1 MKPAARIQAVELPAL
16 GMEEPDGPSGLP
28 YVRAGYAQGKAE
40 LLASMAEQF
49 FRDRMRAGQGI
60 KASRIAAGLDA
71 GKVVVARP
79 ELFTAAQVA
88 RTAQN
93 VGSAYHQERLRSRLA
108 NRNERES
115 LVADTNHDLSAGL
128 TPEHFIYD

>member
-1 MKPAARIQAVELPAL
+1 MRAAARIQAVELPAL

-28 YVRAGYAQGKAE
+28 YVRTGYAQGKAE
-40 LLASMAEQF
+40 LLASIAEQY
-49 FRDRMRAGQGI
+49 FRDRVRAGQGI

-93 VGSAYHQERLRSRLA
+93 GSSAISAHSLKARMARRSARQKQI
-108 NRNERES
+108 
-115 LVADTNHDLSAGL
+115 ADTNHDLSAGL
-128 TPEHFIYD
+128 TPEHFIYG